1 VREWQ
6 REGVT
11 MGGGG
16 QREEEEEE
24 EEEEVEEVEEDRNQ
38 GLLKVERWNGVGRS
52 LSLSRCRYSLPPL

>member
-16 QREEEEEE
+16 QREEE
-24 EEEEVEEVEEDRNQ
+24 EEVEEDRNQ